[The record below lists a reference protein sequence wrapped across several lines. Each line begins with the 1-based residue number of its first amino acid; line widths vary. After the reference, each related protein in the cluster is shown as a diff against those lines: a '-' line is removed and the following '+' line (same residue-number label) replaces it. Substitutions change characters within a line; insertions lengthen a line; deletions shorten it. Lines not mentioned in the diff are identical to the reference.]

1 MPPKKCVLPLVQLSL
16 KTIPGMVRKHATLTA
31 DHLVELW
38 WKQKQDSEKKSN
50 FKYQN
55 REKVKFRLKAKG
67 NSIESLDFSDFW
79 KSQGGRRSINHRRR

>member
-1 MPPKKCVLPLVQLSL
+1 MKARPSAVFQLTFFHLKQSVEMPPKKCVLPLVQLSL

-55 REKVKFRLKAKG
+55 REKVKFRLKA
-67 NSIESLDFSDFW
+67 I
-79 KSQGGRRSINHRRR
+79 